1 MTIIANLTVKK
12 NDGTTDIVWSAL
24 NGQGGPTLPATYA
37 SQTVGS
43 ALAHQ
48 PTMTIVA
55 RDSGDKETRRTNF
68 QVLYPN
74 LVTDTASNTTVNRK
88 GQVDVSFAMPTIMTA
103 GQWNECVSQ
112 TINLLTALKVDLKA
126 GTAPV

>member
-24 NGQGGPTLPATYA
+24 NGQGGPNFPALFA

-48 PTMTIVA
+48 PTMSIVA
-55 RDSGDKETRRTNF
+55 KDSGDQLTRRTNF
-68 QVLYPN
+68 QVIYPN
-74 LVTDTASNTTVNRK
+74 LVTDTASNTTVDRK
-88 GQVDVSFAMPTIMTA
+88 GQVDVSFAMPKNMTA
-103 GQWNECVSQ
+103 AQWNECVSQ
-112 TINLLTALKVDLKA
+112 SINLMTALKVDLKA

>member
-1 MTIIANLTVKK
+1 MSIIANLTVKK

-24 NGQGGPTLPATYA
+24 NGQGGPTLPAAWA

-48 PTMTIVA
+48 PTLTFVA
-55 RDSGDKETRRTNF
+55 RDSGDGETRRSNL
-68 QVLYPN
+68 QVVYPY
-74 LVTDTASNTTVNRK
+74 LVTDTASNVTVPRK
-88 GQVDVSFAMPTIMTA
+88 GQIDVSFSMPKVMTST
-103 GQWNECVSQ
+103 QWNEAVSQ
-112 TINLLTALKVDLKA
+112 AINLLTALKADLKA

>member
-1 MTIIANLTVKK
+1 MTIIANLTIKK

-24 NGQGGPTLPATYA
+24 NGQGGPNLPATFA

-55 RDSGDKETRRTNF
+55 KDSGDAETRRTNY
-68 QVLYPN
+68 QVIYPN
-74 LVTDTASNTTVNRK
+74 LETDASSITRVNRK
-88 GQVDVSFAMPTIMTA
+88 GQVDVSFSMPKIMPA
-103 GQWNECVSQ
+103 AQWNECVSQ

>member
-12 NDGTTDIVWSAL
+12 NDGTTDIVWTAL
-24 NGQGGPTLPATYA
+24 NGQGGPNLPAAFA
-37 SQTVGS
+37 SQTVGT

-48 PTMTIVA
+48 PTLTFVA
-55 RDSGDKETRRTNF
+55 KDSGDGETRRANL

-74 LVTDTASNTTVNRK
+74 LETDSSGITRVNRK
-88 GQVDVSFAMPTIMTA
+88 GQVDISFAMPKIMTST
-103 GQWNECVSQ
+103 QWNEVVSQ

>member
-24 NGQGGPTLPATYA
+24 NGQGGPNLPATFA

-55 RDSGDKETRRTNF
+55 KDSGDGETRRTNF
-68 QVLYPN
+68 QVIYPN
-74 LVTDTASNTTVNRK
+74 LETDASSITRVNRK
-88 GQVDVSFAMPTIMTA
+88 GQVDVSFAMPKVMTA
-103 GQWNECVSQ
+103 TQWNECVSQ
-112 TINLLTALKVDLKA
+112 TINLLTALKLDLKT
-126 GTAPV
+126 GSAPV

>member
-24 NGQGGPTLPATYA
+24 NGQGGNQYPAQWA
-37 SQTVGS
+37 SQTVGT

-48 PTMTIVA
+48 PTMTMVSK
-55 RDSGDKETRRTNF
+55 DSGDKETRRTNL

-74 LVTDTASNTTVNRK
+74 LVTDTASNTTVARK
-88 GQVDVSFAMPTIMTA
+88 GQVDVSFAMPKSMTS
-103 GQWNECVSQ
+103 GQWNECISQ

-126 GTAPV
+126 GTTPT